1 MDFIPFSWRDLLDIT
16 LVTILIYRVIL
27 LIKGTRALSALSGL
41 LLLILIY
48 LGAQYSGLYTL
59 GWLLENLFGSLFLV
73 IIVLFHDDIRQ
84 ALSSV
89 GIHNFWKKKQEIS
102 TSLIDNIVWSCQY
115 FAKRRIG
122 ALIVFEREIPLGDM
136 MQEGVILDA
145 VLSRELLL
153 TLFYPMTAL
162 HDGAV
167 IISKGRIAAAG
178 CILPLAQMD
187 RQAFGTRHRAAL
199 GVTGVSDA
207 FVLVVSEERGE
218 ISMVSKGKL
227 VVVSDTEQ
235 LIESL
240 RDVLNYK

>member
-16 LVTILIYRVIL
+16 LVTILIYRIIL
-27 LIKGTRALSALSGL
+27 LVKGTRALSALSGL

-48 LGAQYSGLYTL
+48 LGAQYLGLYTL

-73 IIVLFHDDIRQ
+73 IIILFHDDIRQ

-89 GIHNFWKKKQEIS
+89 GVHNFWKKKKEIAP
-102 TSLIDNIVWSCQY
+102 SLIDNIIWACQH

-122 ALIVFEREIPLGDM
+122 ALIVFEREIPLTDM
-136 MQEGVILDA
+136 MQEGVMLDSIL
-145 VLSRELLL
+145 SKELLL

-167 IISKGRIAAAG
+167 IIRRGRIAAAG

-199 GVTGVSDA
+199 GVAEVSDA
-207 FVLVVSEERGE
+207 FVIVVSEERGE
-218 ISMVSKGKL
+218 ISMVSRGKL
-227 VVVSDTEQ
+227 VVVTDIEQ

-240 RDVLNYK
+240 RDVLDYK

>member
-16 LVTILIYRVIL
+16 LVTILIYRIIL
-27 LIKGTRALSALSGL
+27 LVKGTRALSALSGL

-48 LGAQYSGLYTL
+48 LGAQYLGLYTL

-73 IIVLFHDDIRQ
+73 IIILFHDDIRQ
-84 ALSSV
+84 ALSRV
-89 GIHNFWKKKQEIS
+89 GVHNFWKKKKEIAP
-102 TSLIDNIVWSCQY
+102 SLIDNIIWSCQH

-122 ALIVFEREIPLGDM
+122 ALIVFEREIPLTDM
-136 MQEGVILDA
+136 MQEGVMLDA
-145 VLSRELLL
+145 ILSKELLL

-167 IISKGRIAAAG
+167 IIRRGRIAAAG

-199 GVTGVSDA
+199 GVAEVSDA
-207 FVLVVSEERGE
+207 FVIVVSEERGE
-218 ISMVSKGKL
+218 ISMVSRGKL
-227 VVVSDTEQ
+227 VVVTDIEQ

-240 RDVLNYK
+240 RDVLDYK